1 MDSCSKAWSLWRKNF
16 MAREME
22 RWEEYAPFSR
32 LFSVFRVDDSDWN
45 LFLSPTLSFFLS
57 LSRREIK
64 TSSKVKNPFFI
75 RINSGGIYIRR
86 KGSICRGK
94 EKSFSFLL
102 SFFFAIRIKKFT
114 LSRLHTFSQGWRRR
128 GEGITKAGAS
138 AEILIKSFKV
148 ARVKL
153 LKDKR
158 TKWRVSKA

>member
-1 MDSCSKAWSLWRKNF
+1 MHLFHDFFPCSVL
-16 MAREME
+16 MILIEIC
-22 RWEEYAPFSR
+22 FS
-32 LFSVFRVDDSDWN
+32 
-45 LFLSPTLSFFLS
+45 PHSFFFSLS

-64 TSSKVKNPFFI
+64 TSSKLKNPFFI
-75 RINSGGIYIRR
+75 RINSGGIYIGR

-94 EKSFSFLL
+94 EKSFSFLP

>member
-1 MDSCSKAWSLWRKNF
+1 

-22 RWEEYAPFSR
+22 RWEEYAR
-32 LFSVFRVDDSDWN
+32 LFHDFFPCSVLMILIEICF
-45 LFLSPTLSFFLS
+45 SPHSFFSLS

-64 TSSKVKNPFFI
+64 TSSKLKNPFFI
-75 RINSGGIYIRR
+75 RINSGGIYYIRR

-128 GEGITKAGAS
+128 GEGITKARAS

>member
-1 MDSCSKAWSLWRKNF
+1 MVALAQKFYGQRDGTLGRICTF
-16 MAREME
+16 
-22 RWEEYAPFSR
+22 FTT
-32 LFSVFRVDDSDWN
+32 FFRVPCWWFWLKFVS
-45 LFLSPTLSFFLS
+45 LPTLSFLSLS

-64 TSSKVKNPFFI
+64 TSSKLKNPFFI

-128 GEGITKAGAS
+128 EEGITKTGAS